1 MIAKGIS
8 AMINKKPHFSFWVF
22 VGAGLLW
29 NLMGCLN
36 YITQSNPETVA
47 EMPEVYQIIIDGR
60 PVWATS
66 AFAIG
71 VFSGAVG
78 CILLLLKKNVATTAL
93 LLSSVGVL
101 VNAFFEI
108 KVIGYMPFT
117 ILSLLVAIALIWYAM
132 ILKRLGWL
140 D

>member
-1 MIAKGIS
+1 
-8 AMINKKPHFSFWVF
+8 MINKKPHFSFWVF

-60 PVWATS
+60 PAWATS

-93 LLSSVGVL
+93 LLSGVGVL

>member
-1 MIAKGIS
+1 
-8 AMINKKPHFSFWVF
+8 
-22 VGAGLLW
+22 
-29 NLMGCLN
+29 
-36 YITQSNPETVA
+36 
-47 EMPEVYQIIIDGR
+47 VYQILNEGR
-60 PVWATS
+60 PVWAST

-71 VFSGAVG
+71 VYRGAVG
-78 CILLLLKKNVATTAL
+78 CILVLLKKNVATTAL
-93 LLSSVGVL
+93 LLSGVGVL

>member
-1 MIAKGIS
+1 
-8 AMINKKPHFSFWVF
+8 
-22 VGAGLLW
+22 
-29 NLMGCLN
+29 MGCLN

-60 PVWATS
+60 PAWATS

-93 LLSSVGVL
+93 LLSGVGVL

-117 ILSLLVAIALIWYAM
+117 ILSLLIAIALIWYAM